1 MRVTRAARWV
11 RAGVVGRFRDVRCLP
26 VVSPSSS
33 SSSGSFGSS
42 GPDYK
47 SQVLA
52 STDIVQL
59 IGQTVGLKRRGKD
72 FLGLCPFHQEK
83 TPSFHV
89 SPTKQFY
96 HCFGCKESGN
106 AIDFVMK
113 RDRVEFRDA
122 LRQLADAAGIEL
134 KYSAANREKQN
145 ERQSLLDAH
154 VAAVSFYESKLN
166 DPAIGAAAR

>member
-33 SSSGSFGSS
+33 SSSGSFGAS

-52 STDIVQL
+52 ATDIVQL
-59 IGQTVGLKRRGKD
+59 IGQSVGLKRRGKGYI
-72 FLGLCPFHQEK
+72 GLCPFHQEK
-83 TPSFHV
+83 SPSFNV
-89 SPTKQFY
+89 SPARQFF
-96 HCFGCKESGN
+96 HCFGCKASGN

-113 RDRVEFRDA
+113 RDRIEFIDA
-122 LRQLADAAGIEL
+122 LRTLGQQAGIDMARFGAS
-134 KYSAANREKQN
+134 KEKQG
-145 ERQSLLDAH
+145 ERQMMLDAH
-154 VAAVSFYESKLN
+154 VAAVGFYEGWL
-166 DPAIGAAAR
+166 